1 MSGLQDR
8 RQARVAAELVAADDR
23 FNAWQRANKD
33 LAGEFRAARVI
44 AAELRTAVLLGS
56 PEYDDLQ
63 RRRAADEIRAAV
75 AHALTLSTAPDAILE
90 IVQEAVAKE
99 AA

>member
-33 LAGEFRAARVI
+33 LADEFRAARVI
-44 AAELRTAVLLGS
+44 AAELRTAALLGS

-63 RRRAADEIRAAV
+63 RRRAADEIRAAI
-75 AHALTLSTAPDAILE
+75 AHALDA
-90 IVQEAVAKE
+90 VGGARRDPRDRA
-99 AA
+99 